1 MTIADIRRRSRSLRS
16 PNSSANSNANE
27 TTISKAASTPA
38 FALKRR
44 SFIQAALAG
53 GAFVLAARYLP
64 TPLWADD
71 APPAPATEPSVW
83 MSISP
88 DGTVTIVAH
97 RSEMGCGSRTALPL
111 VLADELDADW
121 TKVRID
127 QAIGDP
133 KYGEQDTDGSHSVRS
148 NFELMRQV
156 GASARAML
164 ITAAAAQWKVPA
176 KECSTDPNFVV
187 HRATG
192 RKLSYG
198 EIALAAA
205 KLPVPKKEDVP
216 LKDRSQWRYIGKET
230 NALFDLP
237 DIVTGKAI
245 FGMDAAMPGMVY
257 ASIEH
262 PPVLG
267 QKIKSYED
275 KATLAVAG
283 VQKTLTIETCKP
295 PHQFQPLGGVAV
307 IADNTW
313 SALQGRKKLKIDWDS
328 SPHSAYNSAEF
339 RKTLESTSRQPGKVV
354 RNVGDVDAI
363 FATASANN
371 LKIFESEY
379 YAPHLAHAS
388 MEPPVAV
395 AEYRDGKVLAWAPTQ
410 NPQAVQETVAG
421 VLGLKKA
428 DVTCHVTLLGG
439 GFGRK
444 SKPDQVAEAAVLSKQ
459 LGKPVKVVW
468 NREDDIRFDFFHSVA
483 AMYLKAAVASN
494 GKPTAWL
501 QRTVY
506 PPINSTF
513 ELGAV
518 YADDEM
524 GLGWNNLPFDIP
536 NHRAENGPADFHVR
550 IGWLRSVANIYHSF
564 AIHSFADEL
573 AHNANK
579 DSVDYLLELI
589 GPSRIVALD
598 LKGDE
603 AEDAKAYPLDTARLR
618 RVVEMVAENSSWAK
632 QSKTKGHGF
641 GIAAHRSFLTY
652 VATVV
657 EVEVDAKGQ
666 VHIPN
671 VWTAVDAGTIV
682 SPDNIRNQFEG
693 GAVFG
698 TSLALFSEITAT
710 HGVID
715 QNNFNNYQVA
725 RMNRAPR
732 HVDVQIV
739 KSDAPPAGVGEPGV
753 PPFAPALCNAVFAA
767 TGKRV
772 RELPLSKTKLV

>member
-1 MTIADIRRRSRSLRS
+1 MKIVENVSRRGFLQGAIAS
-16 PNSSANSNANE
+16 
-27 TTISKAASTPA
+27 
-38 FALKRR
+38 
-44 SFIQAALAG
+44 G
-53 GAFVLAARYLP
+53 VFVLSAGFVP
-64 TPLWADD
+64 KHLWAAEGDTAAATFD
-71 APPAPATEPSVW
+71 PAVW
-83 MSISP
+83 MSLAS
-88 DGTVTIVAH
+88 DGTVTIMAH

-111 VLADELDADW
+111 VVADELDADW
-121 TKVRID
+121 PKVKIE

-156 GASARAML
+156 GATGRAML
-164 ITAAAAQWKVPA
+164 ITAAAAQWNVSTKD
-176 KECSTDPNFVV
+176 CSTEPHFVV
-187 HRATG
+187 HRASG
-192 RKLSYG
+192 RKAGYG
-198 EIALAAA
+198 ELAAAAA
-205 KLPVPKKEDVP
+205 KLPVPKKEDLH
-216 LKDRSQWRYIGKET
+216 LKSRTEWRYIGNES

-237 DIVTGKAI
+237 DMVTGKAI
-245 FGMDAAMPGMVY
+245 FGMDANMPGMVF

-267 QKIKSYED
+267 QKIKSYDD
-275 KATLAVAG
+275 KAALKVPG
-283 VQKTLTIETCKP
+283 VQKTIVIETVTP
-295 PHQFQPLGGVAV
+295 PHLFKPLGGVAV
-307 IADNTW
+307 IGDNTW
-313 SALQGRKKLKIDWDS
+313 ATFKGRKALKIEWDS
-328 SPHSAYNSAEF
+328 SPHSSYNSAEF
-339 RKTLESTSRQPGKVV
+339 RKTLEATSRQPGKVV
-354 RNVGDVDAI
+354 RNVGDVDAA
-363 FATASANN
+363 FAKGG
-371 LKIFESEY
+371 KIFEAEY
-379 YAPHLAHAS
+379 YTPHLAHVS

-410 NPQAVQETVAG
+410 NPQAVQETIAG
-421 VLGLKKA
+421 VLGIKKE

-459 LGKPVKVVW
+459 LGKPVKVTW
-468 NREDDIRFDFFHSVA
+468 TREDDIHFDYFHSVA
-483 AMYLKAAVASN
+483 AVYMKAAIGGD

-506 PPINSTF
+506 PPIGSTF
-513 ELGAV
+513 DAAAR

-536 NHRAENGPADFHVR
+536 NHRAENGPADYHVR
-550 IGWLRSVANIYHSF
+550 IGWLRSVANVYHAF

-573 AHNANK
+573 AHQANK
-579 DSVDYLLELI
+579 DSVEYLLGLI
-589 GPSRIVALD
+589 GPGKIVQLD

-603 AEDAKAYPLDTARLR
+603 AEEAKNYPLDTARLR
-618 RVVEMVAENSSWAK
+618 RVVEIVAQNSGWGKRSMG
-632 QSKTKGHGF
+632 KGHGL

-657 EVEVDAKGQ
+657 EVEVDQKGQ

-671 VWTAVDAGTIV
+671 VWTAVDAGTVV

-693 GAVFG
+693 AAVFG
-698 TSLALFSEITAT
+698 TSLALFGEITAT
-710 HGVID
+710 NGAIN
-715 QNNFNNYQVA
+715 QSNFDNYQIT

-732 HVDVQIV
+732 HVAVEIV

-772 RELPLSKTKLV
+772 RELPLAKTKLG

>member
-1 MTIADIRRRSRSLRS
+1 MKAMEMKATETRLIENVSRRGFLQG
-16 PNSSANSNANE
+16 AL
-27 TTISKAASTPA
+27 AAS
-38 FALKRR
+38 
-44 SFIQAALAG
+44 
-53 GAFVLAARYLP
+53 AFVLSARFVAP
-64 TPLWADD
+64 PLWAEEAEKASPFD
-71 APPAPATEPSVW
+71 PGVW
-83 MSISP
+83 MAIAS

-97 RSEMGCGSRTALPL
+97 RSEMGCGSRTSLPTI
-111 VLADELDADW
+111 VADELDADW
-121 TKVRID
+121 TRVKIE

-148 NFELMRQV
+148 GFDLMLQV
-156 GASARAML
+156 GATGRAML
-164 ITAAAAQWKVPA
+164 IGAAAAQWNVAA
-176 KECSTDPNFVV
+176 KECSTEPHFVV
-187 HRATG
+187 HKASG
-192 RKLSYG
+192 RKLGYG
-198 EIALAAA
+198 ELAAAAA
-205 KLPVPKKEDVP
+205 KLPVPKKED
-216 LKDRSQWRYIGKET
+216 LQFKSRAEWRYIGKES

-237 DIVTGKAI
+237 DIVTGKAV

-267 QKIKSYED
+267 QKIKSLDD
-275 KATLAVAG
+275 KAALKVPG
-283 VQKTLTIETCKP
+283 VRKTITIDTVEP
-295 PHQFQPLGGVAV
+295 PHLFKPLGGVAV
-307 IADNTW
+307 IADSTW
-313 SALQGRKKLKIDWDS
+313 AAFSGRQHLKIEWGS
-328 SPHSAYNSAEF
+328 SPHSVYNSAEF
-339 RKTLESTSRQPGKVV
+339 RKTLEATSRQPGKVV
-354 RNVGDVDAI
+354 RNVGDVDAA
-363 FATASANN
+363 FAKAE
-371 LKIFESEY
+371 KIVEAEY
-379 YAPHLAHAS
+379 YTPHLAHAA
-388 MEPPVAV
+388 MEPNVAV
-395 AEYRDGKVLAWAPTQ
+395 AEYREGKVTAWVPTQ
-410 NPQAVQETVAG
+410 NPQEVQNTLSA
-421 VLGLKKA
+421 VLGIKKE

-468 NREDDIRFDFFHSVA
+468 TREDDIKFDYFHSVA
-483 AMYLKAAVASN
+483 AMYMKAAIGEK

-501 QRTVY
+501 QRTTY
-506 PPINSTF
+506 PPIGSTF
-513 ELGAV
+513 DASAK
-518 YADDEM
+518 YAEDEM

-536 NHRAENGPADFHVR
+536 NHRAENGPADYHVR
-550 IGWLRSVANIYHSF
+550 IGWLRSVANIYHAF

-573 AHNANK
+573 AKAANR
-579 DSVDYLLELI
+579 DSVEYLLDLV
-589 GPSRIVALD
+589 GPARIVELD

-618 RVVEMVAENSSWAK
+618 RVIEVAAEKSGW
-632 QSKTKGHGF
+632 SKRPMGKGRGM

-682 SPDNIRNQFEG
+682 SPDNIRNQFQG
-693 GAVFG
+693 AAVFG

-710 HGVID
+710 KGVID
-715 QNNFNNYQVA
+715 QSNFHDYQLT
-725 RMNRAPR
+725 RMNCAPR
-732 HVDVQIV
+732 NIEVHIV
-739 KSDAPPAGVGEPGV
+739 ESDAPPAGVGEPGV

>member
-1 MTIADIRRRSRSLRS
+1 MSIVENVSRRKFLVGGLATGALVLSARLVSKRLMVAHGEEPTAATAFDPTI
-16 PNSSANSNANE
+16 
-27 TTISKAASTPA
+27 
-38 FALKRR
+38 
-44 SFIQAALAG
+44 
-53 GAFVLAARYLP
+53 
-64 TPLWADD
+64 
-71 APPAPATEPSVW
+71 W
-83 MSISP
+83 MSVAP

-97 RSEMGCGSRTALPL
+97 RSEMGCGSRTSLPL
-111 VLADELDADW
+111 IVTDELDADW
-121 TKVRID
+121 SRVKIE

-156 GASARAML
+156 GATGRAML
-164 ITAAAAQWKVPA
+164 ISAAAAQWKVA
-176 KECSTDPNFVV
+176 AGDCSTEPHFVV
-187 HRATG
+187 HKASG
-192 RKLSYG
+192 RKLGYG
-198 EIALAAA
+198 ELATAAA
-205 KLPVPKKEDVP
+205 KLAVPKKED
-216 LKDRSQWRYIGKET
+216 LKFKSREEWRYIGKET
-230 NALFDLP
+230 TALFDLP
-237 DIVTGKAI
+237 DMVTGKAI

-267 QKIKSYED
+267 QKIKSYDD
-275 KATLAVAG
+275 KAALKVPG
-283 VQKTLTIETCKP
+283 VQKTIVIETVTP
-295 PHQFQPLGGVAV
+295 PHAFKPLGGVAV
-307 IADNTW
+307 IGDNTW
-313 SALQGRKKLKIDWDS
+313 ATFKGRRALKIDWDS
-328 SPHSAYNSAEF
+328 SPHSSYNSGEF
-339 RKTLESTSRQPGKVV
+339 RKTLSATAHQPGKVV
-354 RNVGDVDAI
+354 RNVGDVDAE
-363 FATASANN
+363 FAKAGKSSA
-371 LKIFESEY
+371 KIIEAEY
-379 YAPHLAHAS
+379 YTPHLAHVS

-410 NPQAVQETVAG
+410 NPQAVQETIAG
-421 VLGLKKA
+421 VMGIKKE

-459 LGKPVKVVW
+459 LGKPVKVTW
-468 NREDDIRFDFFHSVA
+468 TREDDIRFDYFHSVA
-483 AMYLKAAVASN
+483 SMYMKAAVGAD

-513 ELGAV
+513 DASAK
-518 YADDEM
+518 YAEDEM

-536 NHRAENGPADFHVR
+536 NHRAENGPADYHVR
-550 IGWLRSVANIYHSF
+550 IGWLRSVANIYHAF

-573 AHNANK
+573 AHNAKK
-579 DSVDYLLELI
+579 DSVEYLLGLI
-589 GPSRIVALD
+589 GPDRIVKLD

-603 AEDAKAYPLDTARLR
+603 AEDDKSYPLDTARLR
-618 RVVEMVAENSSWAK
+618 RVTEIVAKNSGWGK
-632 QSKTKGHGF
+632 RPMGKGRGL

-693 GAVFG
+693 AAVFG
-698 TSLALFSEITAT
+698 TSLALFGEITAT
-710 HGVID
+710 NGAID
-715 QNNFNNYQVA
+715 QSNFNNFQIT

-732 HVDVQIV
+732 QIHVEIV

-767 TGKRV
+767 TGKRA
-772 RELPLSKTKLV
+772 RELPLAKMKLA